1 MYQYVPDV
9 VGVQVTVP
17 ELTPLFITPAT
28 PNPVPVAGVVLIQKG

>member
-1 MYQYVPDV
+1 MYQNVPVD

-17 ELTPLFITPAT
+17 ELAPLFITPTT